1 MPLWLWAKSMCFRNY
16 CKEIKLFPAQ
26 YSRNTRV
33 QLTQWLI
40 TSKEKWKPIEKGT
53 IHSTIAP
60 NDRYTISLIQKPRS
74 FWTMANILPFGQIP
88 DIPFIVRVIHRN
100 ARDGEEGG
108 REGSGQAAKRR
119 ETLSIC
125 RLCIPLHSLAFTRY
139 WFSVAREWAEGRG
152 RKESKYNRG
161 CLWSFCG
168 VFALCLLLS
177 ALSLSPSWSSSPNPL
192 ISCAFPH
199 PAQVHL
205 LAITTDSD
213 PHRFQFALR
222 HSSSTHTTNHYEE
235 YGLLSQERGPTS
247 PWVNYNSIMQF
258 FLCWCV
264 FSSIHS
270 LAALRL

>member
-1 MPLWLWAKSMCFRNY
+1 MPLWLWAKSICFRNY
-16 CKEIKLFPAQ
+16 CKEMKLLPTQ
-26 YSRNTRV
+26 YGRNTRV

-40 TSKEKWKPIEKGT
+40 NSKEKWKSIEKGT
-53 IHSTIAP
+53 IHATIAP

-177 ALSLSPSWSSSPNPL
+177 ALSLSLLEFVAQSAHFVRVPTPRTGAFIGDHHGLRPAP
-192 ISCAFPH
+192 IS
-199 PAQVHL
+199 VR
-205 LAITTDSD
+205 T
-213 PHRFQFALR
+213 
-222 HSSSTHTTNHYEE
+222 
-235 YGLLSQERGPTS
+235 
-247 PWVNYNSIMQF
+247 
-258 FLCWCV
+258 
-264 FSSIHS
+264 
-270 LAALRL
+270 AALLLHSHYQSLRRIRPPLARKRTNQSVSQLQLNYAILSLLMRF